1 MDLGS
6 PIKRFSHPIRTGSGD
21 GTLSNIE
28 RGAWSIAAI
37 RAAVQL

>member
-6 PIKRFSHPIRTGSGD
+6 PIKRFRDPIRTGSGG

-37 RAAVQL
+37 RGAVQL